1 MNQITLT
8 TVDGLDPRDMLAIRS
23 RLTKPSSE
31 FQLEVATVL
40 EGEASSC
47 TPIAV
52 WHCDGSLIAWACS
65 HVWRGMQT
73 LEQYVEERY
82 RNTGKGRTLAAFALS
97 SGMIDP
103 NKPLA
108 VFSTTTA
115 DICRK
120 LNVTD
125 VVLFERR
132 GTDWVEV

>member
-97 SGMIDP
+97 SGMIDAD
-103 NKPLA
+103 KPLA

>member
-73 LEQYVEERY
+73 LEQFVEERY
-82 RNTGKGRTLAAFALS
+82 RNTGKGRTLASFALS
-97 SGMIDP
+97 SGMIDAD
-103 NKPLA
+103 KPLA

>member
-31 FQLEVATVL
+31 FQHEVATVL

-82 RNTGKGRTLAAFALS
+82 RNTGKGRTLAAFMLS
-97 SGMIDP
+97 VPVIDP

>member
-40 EGEASSC
+40 EGDASSC

-82 RNTGKGRTLAAFALS
+82 RNTGKATALTAFVLS
-97 SGMIDP
+97 AGVIDAG
-103 NKPLA
+103 KPLA
-108 VFSTTTA
+108 VFSPFTA
-115 DICRK
+115 DIARK
-120 LNVTD
+120 LGVAD

-132 GTDWVEV
+132 GEDWVEV

>member
-23 RLTKPSSE
+23 RLTKQGSE
-31 FQLEVATVL
+31 FQLEVAQVL
-40 EGEASSC
+40 EGDASSC

-52 WHCDGSLIAWACS
+52 WHRDGSLIAWACS

-73 LEQYVEERY
+73 LEQFVEERY
-82 RNTGKGRTLAAFALS
+82 RNTGKGRTLAAFMLS
-97 SGMIDP
+97 VPVIDP

>member
-23 RLTKPSSE
+23 RLTKQGSE

-40 EGEASSC
+40 EGEGSSC
-47 TPIAV
+47 TPLAV
-52 WHCDGSLIAWACS
+52 WHADGAMIAWACS

-82 RNTGKGRTLAAFALS
+82 RNTGKATALTAFVLS
-97 SGMIDP
+97 CGAIDAG
-103 NKPLA
+103 KPLA
-108 VFSTTTA
+108 VFSPFTA
-115 DICRK
+115 DIARK
-120 LNVTD
+120 LGVAD

-132 GTDWVEV
+132 GADWVEV

>member
-47 TPIAV
+47 TPLAV
-52 WHCDGSLIAWACS
+52 WHADGAMIAWACS

-82 RNTGKGRTLAAFALS
+82 RNTGKATTLTAFVLS
-97 SGMIDP
+97 AGVIDAG
-103 NKPLA
+103 KPLA
-108 VFSTTTA
+108 VFSPFTA
-115 DICRK
+115 DIARK
-120 LNVTD
+120 LGVAD

-132 GTDWVEV
+132 GEDWVEV